1 MSKFDK
7 FCEAVLSGFIT
18 IVGHTFEFCIM
29 NLVVAG
35 IIAILLLGWFMADT
49 WFEFMNGASLF

>member
-7 FCEAVLSGFIT
+7 FCEAILSGFIT
-18 IVGHTFEFCIM
+18 I
-29 NLVVAG
+29 AG
-35 IIAILLLGWFMADT
+35 YTVQFFFSNPVTMITITLLLIGWYMVDT